1 MYKNTNNNYLF
12 CYNYIKCIRFFLL
25 KAKYNP
31 TSNLMEINLDDDEIN
46 LIKTYVIG
54 TRSNTHGSCRH
65 INKYNKNAIL
75 RLKYCSFL
83 RNCWKQLAVALSIS
97 LSSQKDLEVL
107 KRSYLLAKICEA
119 ISNFC
124 CCRIVELEFNH
135 ETFYFISNE
144 GMILYCRIIR

>member
-12 CYNYIKCIRFFLL
+12 YYNYIKCIRFFLS

-31 TSNLMEINLDDDEIN
+31 TSNLMEISLDDDEIK
-46 LIKTYVIG
+46 LIKTCVIG
-54 TRSNTHGSCRH
+54 TRSNTH
-65 INKYNKNAIL
+65 INKYNKNAVL

-83 RNCWKQLAVALSIS
+83 RNCWKQLTVALSIS

-144 GMILYCRIIR
+144 GMILYCIIR